1 MTGSVFDSIYQ
12 GRSTVVTGHTGFKGS
27 WLRLWLERLG
37 AKVSGYALDPSTNPN
52 HFNLLK
58 LQSPSTIG
66 DIRDLDGLL
75 AHFKRHE
82 PEVVFHLAAQASVLY
97 SYEHAIETFGTNVL
111 GTANVLEACR
121 RTPQVRAVVIVTT
134 DKCYENKEWVWGY
147 RETDR
152 LGGRD
157 PYSASKACAE
167 IVAASYAH
175 SFANVT
181 AGRDKPLL
189 VATARGGNVVGGGD
203 WTADR
208 IIPDAMRA
216 AAAGEKVRVRNP
228 DSSRPWQH
236 VLELLS
242 GYLLLGQG
250 LLEGKAAW
258 AEPWNFGPNPESNV
272 SVGTLVNRLKEI
284 WSAVV
289 PEIAPRKG
297 DPHEARL
304 LMLDSSKARQLL
316 RWQPVWG
323 IADTL
328 TRTAEWYRAYYQT
341 GQVLSANQIDAY
353 VAQAA
358 QQSAVWAK

>member
-1 MTGSVFDSIYQ
+1 MFNSIYQ
-12 GRSTVVTGHTGFKGS
+12 GRPTVVTGHTGFKGS
-27 WLRLWLERLG
+27 WLTLWLERLG
-37 AKVSGYALDPSTNPN
+37 ANVSGYALAPSTNPS
-52 HFNLLK
+52 HFDLLG

-66 DIRDLDGLL
+66 DIRDLDGLFD
-75 AHFKRHE
+75 HFKRHK

-97 SYEHAIETFGTNVL
+97 SYEHAVETFSTNVL
-111 GTANVLEACR
+111 GTAHVLEACR

-147 RETDR
+147 RENDP

-167 IVAASYAH
+167 IVAASYAR
-175 SFANVT
+175 SFGRAT
-181 AGRDKPLL
+181 AGRTQPML

-216 AAAGEKVRVRNP
+216 AARGEKVRVRNP
-228 DSSRPWQH
+228 ESSRPWQH

-250 LLEGKAAW
+250 LLEGRTEW
-258 AEPWNFGPNPESNV
+258 AEPWNFGPNPESNI
-272 SVGTLVNRLKEI
+272 SVETLVNRLQKV
-284 WSAVV
+284 WSAIA

-297 DPHEARL
+297 DPAEARL
-304 LMLDSSKARQLL
+304 LMLDSTKARQLL
-316 RWQPVWG
+316 GWRPVWG
-323 IADTL
+323 IDDTL
-328 TRTAEWYRAYYQT
+328 LRTAEWYRAWYQR
-341 GQVLSANQIDAY
+341 GEVLSASQIDAY
-353 VAQAA
+353 VAHAA
-358 QQSAVWAK
+358 QQPAVWAK